1 MIRNNYLPL
10 GETVVLVM
18 KPSTIRGLEDEHQR
32 NLECYKSNMV
42 V

>member
-10 GETVVLVM
+10 GETVVPVM
-18 KPSTIRGLEDEHQR
+18 KPATTGGLEDEQQK
-32 NLECYKSNMV
+32 NLESYQPNMV